1 MLGLECYKNFFL
13 NEYKVGEILKLPN
26 KKSQI

>member
-1 MLGLECYKNFFL
+1 MLSLEYHKNFSL

>member
-1 MLGLECYKNFFL
+1 MLGLVYQKNFPL